1 MDDRMAGKTL
11 LKSDLVLSPAYNALK
26 VSGLRVLNIFLL
38 KQPMD
43 KVGPKEWVPK
53 DTGNEMRFTYI
64 EAKKLLGFTGPRFT
78 RAIDDLIENGFIEQK
93 YQGGGAE
100 GDRSSY
106 VLIDMW
112 RLFGTD
118 QFRVRPRPKKGL
130 NIGFIKNN
138 KKKKYKRTTK
148 KKIVNIRE

>member
-1 MDDRMAGKTL
+1 MDSKMAGQTL
-11 LKSDLVLSPAYNALK
+11 LKSDLVLSPAYAALK
-26 VSGLRVLNIFLL
+26 ESGLKVLNIFLL

-64 EAKKLLGFTGPRFT
+64 EAKKLLCFTGPRFT
-78 RAIDDLIENGFIEQK
+78 RAIDDLIAKGFIEQK

-112 RLFGTD
+112 KLYGTD

-138 KKKKYKRTTK
+138 RR
-148 KKIVNIRE
+148 KKIRAINEK